1 MGLYKEEA
9 YEIES
14 IAKLQKQIYPDAA
27 DFGVPVS
34 GYNDDIVKRMQEVID
49 ILKMSFNIKR
59 NFTEYGTGKTS
70 TTEIFIPWEKE
81 GHIFLGTIYKIEYVH
96 IKPKYRKKSY
106 TDYITVES
114 KQHQQIENPFRG
126 D

>member
-49 ILKMSFNIKR
+49 ILKDDFQLELNYSVGIDNRVGDHICYYSDMSKFKKDYPNWKLTYNLPQIIEEIIKK
-59 NFTEYGTGKTS
+59 GQ
-70 TTEIFIPWEKE
+70 
-81 GHIFLGTIYKIEYVH
+81 V
-96 IKPKYRKKSY
+96 
-106 TDYITVES
+106 
-114 KQHQQIENPFRG
+114 
-126 D
+126 